1 MKNFEMEGLNYPNRP
16 AVIAKLIVAEQKDF
30 TVDNFVVQNGRVNQL
45 FFFFFFLNLTME
57 SKLGAKQCGCPLE
70 EIKWTFPKIS
80 FRVMPTFM

>member
-1 MKNFEMEGLNYPNRP
+1 MGES
-16 AVIAKLIVAEQKDF
+16 
-30 TVDNFVVQNGRVNQL
+30 TSC
-45 FFFFFFLNLTME
+45 FFFFFLNLTME

>member
-45 FFFFFFLNLTME
+45 FFFFFF
-57 SKLGAKQCGCPLE
+57 
-70 EIKWTFPKIS
+70 
-80 FRVMPTFM
+80 